1 MFKYIFN
8 RAKNQWKLLS
18 LLWISFLIANT
29 FIISG
34 PTYLGWVKKMIYEDG
49 LNQTPPTT
57 RNISL
62 TTGSQPLIK
71 DSFDENNLIIN
82 NLANQNLS
90 ELFIEQSSVIQ
101 STEYFWGKEE
111 PNNNR
116 TASKLKFISID
127 KEENFIDIKDKLND
141 VTGNQIRVIGPKKRL
156 EQLGLKIGDKIVANS
171 IKGSKNLDTGLN
183 ETKKN
188 LKNFIKEYE
197 AEGFSKEDLF
207 RDSNDETIL
216 QIQQGMS
223 FFEINNVEQLNNFI
237 DDTKDK
243 IENKNLE

>member
-1 MFKYIFN
+1 
-8 RAKNQWKLLS
+8 
-18 LLWISFLIANT
+18 
-29 FIISG
+29 
-34 PTYLGWVKKMIYEDG
+34 MIYEDG

-90 ELFIEQSSVIQ
+90 ELFIEQSSAIQ
-101 STEYFWGKEE
+101 STEYFWGKEV

-141 VTGNQIRVIGPKKRL
+141 VTGNYIRGNRSQEK
-156 EQLGLKIGDKIVANS
+156 
-171 IKGSKNLDTGLN
+171 T
-183 ETKKN
+183 
-188 LKNFIKEYE
+188 
-197 AEGFSKEDLF
+197 
-207 RDSNDETIL
+207 
-216 QIQQGMS
+216 
-223 FFEINNVEQLNNFI
+223 
-237 DDTKDK
+237 
-243 IENKNLE
+243 

>member
-34 PTYLGWVKKMIYEDG
+34 PTYLGWVKKMIYDDG

-90 ELFIEQSSVIQ
+90 ELFIEQSSAIQ
-101 STEYFWGKEE
+101 STEYFWGKET
-111 PNNNR
+111 PDNNR
-116 TASKLKFISID
+116 TASKLKFVSMD
-127 KEENFIDIKDKLND
+127 KEENFVDSKDKLNELPD
-141 VTGNQIRVIGPKKRL
+141 NYIGVAGPKKRL
-156 EQLGLKIGDKIVANS
+156 DQLGLEPIYKVDKNPLTW
-171 IKGSKNLDTGLN
+171 LDTMLN
-183 ETKKN
+183 AVEHMN
-188 LKNFIKEYE
+188 
-197 AEGFSKEDLF
+197 
-207 RDSNDETIL
+207 
-216 QIQQGMS
+216 
-223 FFEINNVEQLNNFI
+223 FFEGRATEYSKASTQGTWAEAFS
-237 DDTKDK
+237 
-243 IENKNLE
+243 

>member
-57 RNISL
+57 RNISI

-116 TASKLKFISID
+116 TASKLKFAKFGLHGVCLVALRDNIFVRSA
-127 KEENFIDIKDKLND
+127 
-141 VTGNQIRVIGPKKRL
+141 RVMLSLIH
-156 EQLGLKIGDKIVANS
+156 I
-171 IKGSKNLDTGLN
+171 
-183 ETKKN
+183 
-188 LKNFIKEYE
+188 
-197 AEGFSKEDLF
+197 
-207 RDSNDETIL
+207 
-216 QIQQGMS
+216 
-223 FFEINNVEQLNNFI
+223 
-237 DDTKDK
+237 
-243 IENKNLE
+243 